1 MSEPKLCKW
10 CGAAQSGTDGDDIL
24 FKCGSW
30 HSGSTPEY
38 QWVQCKL
45 NVAEQRI
52 QRAVN
57 WLQKAQRY
65 DLQPLGDYQGE
76 GMVHSSSG
84 DYVDISD
91 VKAAIDILQEGQ
103 Q

>member
-10 CGAAQSGTDGDDIL
+10 CGSAQSGTDGDDIL
-24 FKCGSW
+24 FACGSW

-38 QWVQCKL
+38 QWVQCRL

-52 QRAVN
+52 RRALAALHEAVT
-57 WLQKAQRY
+57 
-65 DLQPLGDYQGE
+65 D
-76 GMVHSSSG
+76 S
-84 DYVDISD
+84 VDVD
-91 VKAAIDILQEGQ
+91 RAIQILQEGQ

>member
-1 MSEPKLCKW
+1 MSSPKWCKW

-24 FKCGSW
+24 FECGSW

-38 QWVQCKL
+38 QWSQCKL

-52 QRAVN
+52 RRAVD
-57 WLQKAQRY
+57 WLEKAQRY
-65 DLQPLGDYQGE
+65 APENAEEMGACSQGDWIPI
-76 GMVHSSSG
+76 
-84 DYVDISD
+84 DD